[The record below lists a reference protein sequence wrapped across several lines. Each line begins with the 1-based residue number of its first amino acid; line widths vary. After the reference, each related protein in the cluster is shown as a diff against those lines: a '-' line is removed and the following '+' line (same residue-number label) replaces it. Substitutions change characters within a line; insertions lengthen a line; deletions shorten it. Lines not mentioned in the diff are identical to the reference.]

1 MNYESLITSLLNEG
15 RSIDD
20 IAGEFTQAL
29 NEAKKRDEE
38 RKAAE
43 VQKEKERV
51 EKEKQEWLYNILRY
65 ICDYITKFYP
75 ELADVVN
82 ELDEQ
87 TLTNSSKEL
96 AEMIETYVINPFR
109 SFVKKEEKTPSTDTK
124 KTIKIG
130 PARVMSADETNKFIT
145 DFLKVNNIF

>member
-1 MNYESLITSLLNEG
+1 MNYDSLITSLLNEG

-20 IAGEFTQAL
+20 IAGEFTRAL

-43 VQKEKERV
+43 AQKEKERV
-51 EKEKQEWLYNILRY
+51 EKEKQEWLHSILRD
-65 ICDYITKFYP
+65 ICDYIAKFYP
-75 ELADVVN
+75 ELADVV
-82 ELDEQ
+82 DEMDAQ
-87 TLTNSSKEL
+87 ALADSSKTL

-109 SFVKKEEKTPSTDTK
+109 LLVKKEEKTPSVDTK
-124 KTIKIG
+124 KTIKIS
-130 PARVMSADETNKFIT
+130 PVRTMTVDDADKFIT